1 MYFFTAVD
9 HSVRIASLQNQLM
22 SLQEKYK
29 SLYKTKKQLKL
40 KLQDEGLTDQQV
52 EELTSNGICANNG
65 TADGWS

>member
-1 MYFFTAVD
+1 
-9 HSVRIASLQNQLM
+9 M

-40 KLQDEGLTDQQV
+40 KLQEEGLTDQQV

-65 TADGWS
+65 ADDGWS